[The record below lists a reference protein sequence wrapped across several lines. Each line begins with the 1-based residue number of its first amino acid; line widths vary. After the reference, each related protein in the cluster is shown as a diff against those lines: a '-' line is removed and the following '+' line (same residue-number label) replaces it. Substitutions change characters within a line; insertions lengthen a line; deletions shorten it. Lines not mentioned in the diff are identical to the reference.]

1 VDTPDFRLYN
11 NAYILRRRI
20 AYEDGFPVGDP
31 EIVFKFR
38 HPDMQ
43 RAAALDVRP
52 NIAGAHRIKFKA
64 EALPLR
70 DEIGGY
76 RILYSHNC
84 VFGLSQSHD
93 QDRTAMKTL
102 GHIFP
107 VLAGLQKS
115 ADEKISLVNG
125 AIVEEVLLDLGMLD
139 FGKGVRADAN
149 VALWRTRGEHKPLVG
164 EFAYQCKFSRKE
176 DMHEKARKR
185 CEQFFITLQQEAADW
200 IALGVTKTAMVYRL
214 NGNPPQNHE

>member
-1 VDTPDFRLYN
+1 
-11 NAYILRRRI
+11 LR
-20 AYEDGFPVGDP
+20 P
-31 EIVFKFR
+31 
-38 HPDMQ
+38 
-43 RAAALDVRP
+43 P

-70 DEIGGY
+70 DRVGGF

-84 VFGLSQSHD
+84 VFGLSQSRD
-93 QDRTAMKTL
+93 QDPTAMATI
-102 GHIFP
+102 GHVFP
-107 VLAGLQKS
+107 ALASLQRTK
-115 ADEKISLVNG
+115 DEKVSLVNG

-139 FGKGVRADAN
+139 FGKGVTADAN

-164 EFAYQCKFSRKE
+164 EFAYQCKFDRKE
-176 DMHEKARKR
+176 DVHEKARQR